1 MCRISL
7 VHTSTSCLF
16 DIPSN
21 IVPNTLRFPAN
32 IFHRLVTRVCFL
44 CVPHVLS
51 MLLFLGSYFVST
63 ICYTF
68 PHYAF
73 FLGVC
78 RFALVR
84 SVYFLQL
91 FVGRHPH
98 LCSFRRM
105 RQNIVREN
113 LFFFFFNVARGTAC
127 RIPDRIARLVDF
139 SNYVLEEVWERCHV
153 IGKSDQFACT
163 LQVVRLQRYNTLHT
177 QPGFYW
183 LSVRSV
189 NVCARCVLSMPVSV
203 KLPLSGAP

>member
-1 MCRISL
+1 MLKGGGFVVRRTRQLDNWTHRVRFLSSWEAHAFWHTLTGVARPLATVLCRISL
-7 VHTSTSCLF
+7 VHTCLF

-32 IFHRLVTRVCFL
+32 IFHRLVTRVCLL

-73 FLGVC
+73 LLGVC

-84 SVYFLQL
+84 SIYFLQL

-113 LFFFFFNVARGTAC
+113 LFFFF
-127 RIPDRIARLVDF
+127 
-139 SNYVLEEVWERCHV
+139 
-153 IGKSDQFACT
+153 
-163 LQVVRLQRYNTLHT
+163 
-177 QPGFYW
+177 
-183 LSVRSV
+183 
-189 NVCARCVLSMPVSV
+189 
-203 KLPLSGAP
+203 